1 MLSLILA
8 ESALEIVPERL
19 RGHPSVASSSRRL
32 GQGPASTLLD
42 VSWHHA
48 AMARLA
54 GARRRGRPDIA
65 HSALL
70 AAAGTPLYAAGRLG
84 VYVHT
89 IDDAVVRV
97 GLGAR
102 LPKSYHRFAGLFGG
116 VLSRGGGGGG
126 GAAADGADGRP
137 LLEARRPMGLAELL
151 AEIRPAVTVGMT
163 RSGRPGTFRDAAA
176 CLAAAGGG
184 GGGNGGGAPQ
194 GKGEVPTA
202 TRARWPATR
211 NGGGAPQGKGE
222 GGGGP
227 CLVVGGFQRGGF
239 SRATMGLLDEA
250 ISVGP
255 RRLEAHVVVSRALYE
270 YEEASGAPARPPARA
285 AGRQ

>member
-19 RGHPSVASSSRRL
+19 RGHPAVASSSRRL

-89 IDDAVVRV
+89 VDDAVVRV
-97 GLGAR
+97 GPGAR
-102 LPKSYHRFAGLFGG
+102 LPKSYHRFAGLFAG
-116 VLSRGGGGGG
+116 VLSRGGAGGG

-151 AEIRPAVTVGMT
+151 AEICPAVTVGMT

-176 CLAAAGGG
+176 CLVAAGGG
-184 GGGNGGGAPQ
+184 GAGGGGAPQ
-194 GKGEVPTA
+194 GKWA
-202 TRARWPATR
+202 
-211 NGGGAPQGKGE
+211 

-239 SRATMGLLDEA
+239 SRETTGLLDEA

-255 RRLEAHVVVSRALYE
+255 RGLEAHVVVSRALYE
-270 YEEASGAPARPPARA
+270 YEEASGSPARQPARAPARA

>member
-97 GLGAR
+97 GHGAR

-116 VLSRGGGGGG
+116 VLSRGGGG
-126 GAAADGADGRP
+126 AAADGVDGRP

-184 GGGNGGGAPQ
+184 GGNGGGGAPQ
-194 GKGEVPTA
+194 GE
-202 TRARWPATR
+202 
-211 NGGGAPQGKGE
+211 GE

-270 YEEASGAPARPPARA
+270 YEEASGAPARPPARV

>member
-19 RGHPSVASSSRRL
+19 RGHPAVASSSRRL
-32 GQGPASTLLD
+32 GQSPASTLLD

-48 AMARLA
+48 AMSRLA

-65 HSALL
+65 HFALL
-70 AAAGTPLYAAGRLG
+70 AAAGTPLYAAGGLG

-89 IDDAVVRV
+89 VDDAVVRV
-97 GLGAR
+97 GPGAR
-102 LPKSYHRFAGLFGG
+102 LPKSYHRFAGLLGH
-116 VLSRGGGGGG
+116 VLSRGGGGAA
-126 GAAADGADGRP
+126 AAADGADGRP
-137 LLEARRPMGLAELL
+137 LLEARRPMGLADLL

-176 CLAAAGGG
+176 CLAEAAAGGGDGGGGRREMRRAAGGG
-184 GGGNGGGAPQ
+184 GAPRESD
-194 GKGEVPTA
+194 GKG
-202 TRARWPATR
+202 
-211 NGGGAPQGKGE
+211 

-227 CLVVGGFQRGGF
+227 CLIVGGFQRGGF
-239 SRATMGLLDEA
+239 SRKTLGLLDRA
-250 ISVGP
+250 VSVGP

-270 YEEASGAPARPPARA
+270 YEEASGAPPARLNDGRPDRA